1 MFVIVV
7 GGGKVGAHL
16 AGLLSRGGK
25 EVRLIEERRELC
37 AALSRELGDVRVLQ
51 GSGCDP
57 QVLEQAG
64 VREADAV
71 AAVTGTDEANLVVA
85 GLAHAEFR
93 VRRVIARVNDP
104 KNLWLFT
111 PKLGVDVAL
120 NQADI
125 LSHLIAEEMSLGEM
139 ITLLKLRKG
148 EYSLVEET
156 VHPRSGAAG
165 RSIMELPLPAE
176 SVIAAVI
183 RGGRLIVPRG
193 NLVLEAGDEVLA
205 LAHAREIPK
214 LSALLGP
221 PQGG

>member
-1 MFVIVV
+1 MFVIIV

-16 AGLLSRGGK
+16 ARLLSRGGK
-25 EVRLIEERRELC
+25 RVLLIEERRELC
-37 AALSRELGDVRVLQ
+37 AELSGDLEGVRVLE

-57 QVLEQAG
+57 GLLERAG

-71 AAVTGTDEANLVVA
+71 AAVTGTDEVNLVVA
-85 GLAHAEFR
+85 GLAHAEFG

-104 KNLWLFT
+104 KHLWLFT

-148 EYSLVEET
+148 EYSLVEEK
-156 VHPRSGAAG
+156 VHPRSGAVG
-165 RSIMELPLPAE
+165 RSIVELALPAE
-176 SVIAAVI
+176 SVVAAVI

-193 NLVLEAGDEVLA
+193 NLVFEPGDEVLA

-214 LSALLGP
+214 LSALWGA
-221 PQGG
+221 PQAG

>member
-1 MFVIVV
+1 MFVIIV

-16 AGLLSRGGK
+16 ARLLSGAGMR
-25 EVRLIEERRELC
+25 VLLVEERRELC
-37 AALSRELGDVRVLQ
+37 RELSRELDGVGVLE

-57 QVLEQAG
+57 GVLERAG

-85 GLAHAEFR
+85 SLAHAEFG

-104 KNLWLFT
+104 KHLWLFT

-148 EYSLVEET
+148 EYSLVEVK

-165 RSIMELPLPAE
+165 RSIMELALPAE

-193 NLVLEAGDEVLA
+193 NLVLESGDEVLA

-214 LSALLGP
+214 LSALLG
-221 PQGG
+221 GAEGS

>member
-1 MFVIVV
+1 MFVIIV

-16 AGLLSRGGK
+16 ARLLSRGGK
-25 EVRLIEERRELC
+25 RVLLVEERRELC
-37 AALSRELGDVRVLQ
+37 AELSGGLEGVQVLQ

-57 QVLEQAG
+57 RLLELAG

-71 AAVTGTDEANLVVA
+71 AAVTGTDEVNLVVA

-104 KNLWLFT
+104 KHLWLFT

-125 LSHLIAEEMSLGEM
+125 LAHLIAEEMSLGEM

-148 EYSLVEET
+148 EYSLVEEK
-156 VHPRSGAAG
+156 VHPRSGAVG
-165 RSIMELPLPAE
+165 RSIAELTLPAE

-193 NLVLEAGDEVLA
+193 NLVFEPGDEVLA

-214 LSALLGP
+214 LSALWRA
-221 PQGG
+221 PQAG